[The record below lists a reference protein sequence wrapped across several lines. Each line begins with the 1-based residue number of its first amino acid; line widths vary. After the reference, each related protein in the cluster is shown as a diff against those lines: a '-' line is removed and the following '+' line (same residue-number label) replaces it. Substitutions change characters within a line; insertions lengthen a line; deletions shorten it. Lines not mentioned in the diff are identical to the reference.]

1 MATQMREY
9 AAPPDDGGHVG
20 AHTQEEQILVG
31 ENRDLDTES
40 IESLGQTPH
49 QPRHPNS
56 GLIWFWA
63 AIVALS
69 IGLIVLARA
78 YM

>member
-9 AAPPDDGGHVG
+9 AAPPDDGGHIG
-20 AHTQEEQILVG
+20 AHTQEEQTLIG
-31 ENRDLDTES
+31 EDRNRDTEA
-40 IESLGQTPH
+40 IETLGKTPL

-69 IGLIVLARA
+69 IGLIALARA
-78 YM
+78 YF